1 MIIMIGLRTIY
12 DAFRGGG
19 GHKVKHG
26 SGGINLVEVK
36 EDGFR
41 GFLCGDSEGQG
52 NIIIN
57 IIESK

>member
-1 MIIMIGLRTIY
+1 MLS
-12 DAFRGGG
+12 GGG